1 MSLHSS
7 APALP
12 HALRTRCP
20 VDTAP
25 YQNQGRATYQGG
37 VSELNA
43 ALHLLHPPEDD
54 LEVGEITVFV
64 KGGDEVPTNPRSTN
78 PLYDGTRPTPL
89 YAVVCKAFARR
100 PAWCPALPLA
110 THALRDWANPH
121 LSPSLS
127 RNRGAHHRGQV
138 LTF

>member
-1 MSLHSS
+1 M
-7 APALP
+7 
-12 HALRTRCP
+12 
-20 VDTAP
+20 
-25 YQNQGRATYQGG
+25 GK
-37 VSELNA
+37 
-43 ALHLLHPPEDD
+43 
-54 LEVGEITVFV
+54 ITVFV
-64 KGGDEVPTNPRSTN
+64 KGADEAPNNPRPTN

-110 THALRDWANPH
+110 THAPRDWANLH

-138 LTF
+138 LTFGVSIFFRLTLSILLMDPPIVQAIR